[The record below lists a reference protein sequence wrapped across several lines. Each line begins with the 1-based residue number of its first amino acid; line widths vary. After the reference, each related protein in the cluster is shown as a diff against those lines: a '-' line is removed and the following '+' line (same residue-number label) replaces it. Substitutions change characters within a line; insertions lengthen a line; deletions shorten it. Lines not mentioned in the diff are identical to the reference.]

1 VETRQ
6 VQSGRDLILELAD
19 RANPLDAIAELI
31 WNALDAEAT
40 NVEVTVSVGDLGAPE
55 EIVVRDDG
63 TGMTYQQALNGF
75 LVDGE
80 SWKKHKKFS
89 PNIRRPMHG
98 RLGRGRFLCYA
109 LVDRVEWR
117 SVVSASGE
125 KLATTIVGNR
135 SMPNRYDFDGPRP
148 CAEEPGTTVTLQ
160 ARQDQKAARL
170 ADSGFVLPLTARLA
184 STLLALTDVSVTYRS
199 VPLDPREHVER
210 EVQLAVE
217 LGGESLRG
225 HEMPRLVV
233 VEWARDMR
241 SRKLYLCDEHGTA
254 ATEHRP
260 ERMPPVPI
268 HWTAYLHWSG
278 FGDPALMGVA
288 DLHHPEVQHAVL
300 LAAAD
305 KAIAEYLSR
314 RLDEQRGHLI
324 QQWIAEGVYPY
335 VGGATSPA
343 EEIERDLFDVV
354 AVVASPGVARDTRAK
369 KLSLRLLREALRSE
383 PVRTR
388 KILEAVLS
396 LTEEEQDVLAEL
408 LDRTRLTAVIKAAQT
423 IADRED
429 FVRGLG
435 RLLFSDE
442 TRRIF
447 REVDQLHPMLVREPW
462 IFGDEWTLSLSESGL
477 TGVVKAALDCL
488 GEDVE
493 FASEPVLLPSGKKGR
508 VDMVFYRTLP
518 ESEGTRHLVVELKRP
533 MRLTTTEWAQLNN
546 YATAITDHPQ
556 VATAPH
562 QWDFWLVGTD
572 LDAAVKNLLSNAS
585 QPGLTTTAQGGRYRL
600 WVVTWGQL
608 LDRANRRLEA
618 FRQALEIVSTDETSR
633 EYLNRAHAEFIPTDA
648 DQPGTPR

>member
-6 VQSGRDLILELAD
+6 VQSGRDLILGLAD
-19 RANPLDAIAELI
+19 RANPLDAVAELI
-31 WNALDAEAT
+31 WNGLDAEAT
-40 NVEVTVSVGDLGAPE
+40 KVEVTVSVGDLGAPE

-63 TGMTYQQALNGF
+63 TGMTYQQALDGF

-80 SWKKHKKFS
+80 SWKKNAKFS

-109 LVDRVEWR
+109 LADKVQWR
-117 SVVSASGE
+117 SVVRGTDE
-125 KLATTIVGNR
+125 NVATTIIGNR
-135 SMPNRYDFDGPRP
+135 SMPNRYHFDGPTP

-184 STLLALTDVSVTYRS
+184 STLLALTDVRVTYRR
-199 VPLDPREHVER
+199 VHLDPRQHVDKE
-210 EVQLAVE
+210 VE
-217 LGGESLRG
+217 LEVDVGAESLRG
-225 HEMPRLVV
+225 HQMPRLVV

-241 SRKLYLCDEHGTA
+241 SRRLFLCDEHGTVT
-254 ATEHRP
+254 TEHTP
-260 ERMPPVPI
+260 ERMPPAPI
-268 HWTAYLHWSG
+268 HWTGYLHWSG

-288 DLHHPEVQHAVL
+288 DLHHPEVQHAML

-305 KAIAEYLSR
+305 KAIADYLNQ
-314 RLDEQRGHLI
+314 RLDEERGHLI
-324 QQWIAEGVYPY
+324 RQWIAEGVYPY
-335 VGGATSPA
+335 FGDATSPS
-343 EEIERDLFDVV
+343 EEMERELFDVV
-354 AVVASPGVARDTRAK
+354 AVVASPGIARDTRAK
-369 KLSLRLLREALRSE
+369 KMSLRLLREALRSE

-388 KILEAVLS
+388 KILESVLN
-396 LTEEEQDVLAEL
+396 LTEEEQEVLAQL

-423 IADRED
+423 IADRDD

-442 TRRIF
+442 NRKTF

-477 TGVVKAALDCL
+477 TGVVKAALHRL
-488 GEDVE
+488 GKDVE
-493 FASEPVLLPSGKKGR
+493 FASEPVVLPSGKKGR
-508 VDMVFYRTLP
+508 VDMVFYRNLP
-518 ESEGTRHLVVELKRP
+518 ESEATRHLVVELKRP
-533 MRLTTTEWAQLNN
+533 MTLTTTEWAQLNN

-556 VATAPH
+556 VDTAPH

-572 LDAAVKNLLSNAS
+572 MDPAVKNLLSDSS

-618 FRQALEIVSTDETSR
+618 FRQALEVVSSDETAR
-633 EYLNRAHAEFIPTDA
+633 AYLNRKHAEFIPADA
-648 DQPGTPR
+648 